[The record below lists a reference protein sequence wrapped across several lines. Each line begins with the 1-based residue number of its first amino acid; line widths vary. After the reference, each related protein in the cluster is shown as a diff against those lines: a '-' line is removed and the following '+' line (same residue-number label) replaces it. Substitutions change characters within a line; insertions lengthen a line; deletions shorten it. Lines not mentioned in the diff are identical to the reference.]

1 MTAGSYLRRPHP
13 DRPCTTFS
21 PTQVVP
27 VDLLLTP
34 IRVESAKAR
43 MFIRIG
49 IKRCQHV
56 TDTNPSDLS
65 SPINELQESIVSA
78 RIGVFEISGQ
88 EPTRISGTCL
98 PLAADGIWPYGYSAY
113 SGEVSQPGPLRSVT
127 AGNQFYAFVQI
138 GRLPDSGP
146 LADSLPID
154 LPLNTLL
161 PLDAARYRDLN
172 RHATQ
177 LSHCTL
183 PITIGSVSEPQGAM
197 HFFPWSDLSLSHG
210 PRLIEGG
217 SFSSEN
223 GWLVPPPP
231 YIAQADPDAQPDR
244 LVITTL
250 PGTIEQNSKCDT
262 AEELDQD
269 HV

>member
-1 MTAGSYLRRPHP
+1 
-13 DRPCTTFS
+13 
-21 PTQVVP
+21 
-27 VDLLLTP
+27 
-34 IRVESAKAR
+34 

-56 TDTNPSDLS
+56 TNTEGGDPS
-65 SPINELQESIVSA
+65 SPVNELQESIVSA

-88 EPTRISGTCL
+88 EPTRISGTIL
-98 PLAADGIWPYGYSAY
+98 PLSTDGIWPYGYSTY
-113 SGEVSQPGPLRSVT
+113 SGEVSQPGSSSSVT

-138 GRLPDSGP
+138 GRLPDTGP
-146 LADSLPID
+146 MSESLPVD
-154 LPLNTLL
+154 LPLNRLL

-183 PITIGSVSEPQGAM
+183 PVTIGSVSEPQGAM

-223 GWLVPPPP
+223 GWMVPPPA
-231 YIAQADPDAQPDR
+231 YVAQAPPEPLSDR

-250 PGTIEQNSKCDT
+250 VGQTSHDT
-262 AEELDQD
+262 KSETGEMDQE
-269 HV
+269 

>member
-1 MTAGSYLRRPHP
+1 
-13 DRPCTTFS
+13 
-21 PTQVVP
+21 
-27 VDLLLTP
+27 
-34 IRVESAKAR
+34 

-56 TDTNPSDLS
+56 TNLDVSDPKNL
-65 SPINELQESIVSA
+65 INELQENLVSA
-78 RIGVFEISGQ
+78 RIGIFEISGQ

-98 PLAADGIWPYGYSAY
+98 PLAVDGIWPFGYSTY
-113 SGEVSQPGPLRSVT
+113 SGEVSQPGPFRSVT

-138 GRLPDSGP
+138 GRLPDTGP
-146 LADSLPID
+146 LSAALPVD
-154 LPLNTLL
+154 LPLNRLL

-197 HFFPWSDLSLSHG
+197 HFFPWSDLSLSQG

-231 YIAQADPDAQPDR
+231 YLAQAACSPQPDQ

-250 PGTIEQNSKCDT
+250 TKPTSHDDTKCGEDDD
-262 AEELDQD
+262 LDREA
-269 HV
+269 